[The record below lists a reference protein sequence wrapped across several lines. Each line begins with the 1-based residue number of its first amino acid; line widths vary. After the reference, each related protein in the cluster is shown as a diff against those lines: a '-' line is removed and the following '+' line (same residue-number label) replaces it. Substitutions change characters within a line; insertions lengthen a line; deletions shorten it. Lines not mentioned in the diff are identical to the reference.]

1 MDGQSVRCANA
12 ECNFAADGRCVE
24 GFAIDE
30 CPHVSTLEVDD
41 IEEVDEAEP
50 LREEEKVVSLA
61 SGETLIR
68 GDASSL
74 QRRRPSR
81 SVGIVAPNEAG
92 KTSLI
97 ASVYDL
103 LQNGPVDGI
112 GFAGSSTLVGFERV
126 CHDARTSSKRGLPH
140 TERTSAGADAT
151 FFHLDLRPAD
161 GEVVSLFIADRSG
174 EDYLAASDDL
184 TRATGFFELR
194 RADVLTVLVN
204 GEHLATSAQRHET
217 KAVTPQ
223 IVGALVEAG
232 AVRRGCRL
240 AVVLTKQDVVLASP
254 NEARVA
260 ADFSEIVQAIIEDN
274 GSFFA
279 TIEHFVVAA
288 SPRELGKVTRGE
300 GVNRLLR
307 LWLSPTP
314 AAPSEV
320 QRTSESTR
328 LMDLLDTAGETE

>member
-12 ECNFAADGRCVE
+12 ECNFAVDGRCVE

-103 LQNGPVDGI
+103 LQNGPVE
-112 GFAGSSTLVGFERV
+112 T
-126 CHDARTSSKRGLPH
+126 
-140 TERTSAGADAT
+140 
-151 FFHLDLRPAD
+151 
-161 GEVVSLFIADRSG
+161 
-174 EDYLAASDDL
+174 LAA
-184 TRATGFFELR
+184 TEELR
-194 RADVLTVLVN
+194 ELAKPSDRIKVVDGVTV
-204 GEHLATSAQRHET
+204 GTDITA
-217 KAVTPQ
+217 P
-223 IVGALVEAG
+223 VE
-232 AVRRGCRL
+232 
-240 AVVLTKQDVVLASP
+240 
-254 NEARVA
+254 
-260 ADFSEIVQAIIEDN
+260 
-274 GSFFA
+274 
-279 TIEHFVVAA
+279 
-288 SPRELGKVTRGE
+288 
-300 GVNRLLR
+300 
-307 LWLSPTP
+307 WLI
-314 AAPSEV
+314 A
-320 QRTSESTR
+320 
-328 LMDLLDTAGETE
+328 